1 MPGTVKALYVL
12 LIKFPQVFP
21 ISPFYVKRN
30 RNSERVNQM
39 WNLCLLPQMLI
50 WTKVPRTMAV
60 AQRQWSARNV
70 WGVIWG
76 MVKLEL
82 WHWWV
87 AWDSSQTQ
95 VFCHFFFLS
104 WEAVRSPWRIYAQMN
119 SGIHGKWILKAGV
132 MSPSY
137 SASTSQAVD
146 RLAKLCTLTPWG
158 MDLISSDSNATWIQ
172 SFPKPK
178 PAPDIDGC
186 LGIDLLGLTPWD

>member
-1 MPGTVKALYVL
+1 MEPLSLTTDVDLNKGPKDHGRGTEAV
-12 LIKFPQVFP
+12 
-21 ISPFYVKRN
+21 ISTK
-30 RNSERVNQM
+30 
-39 WNLCLLPQMLI
+39 CLGCDMGHGEAGTLTLMGGL
-50 WTKVPRTMAV
+50 
-60 AQRQWSARNV
+60 RQQPNTGFLS
-70 WGVIWG
+70 
-76 MVKLEL
+76 
-82 WHWWV
+82 
-87 AWDSSQTQ
+87 
-95 VFCHFFFLS
+95 FFFLS

-178 PAPDIDGC
+178 PAPDIDGY